1 MSLSNE
7 PCMARPSRIDLNL
20 TELNYYPFMIGLDKF
35 NGSCNVADDLSTK
48 ICVPS
53 KTKHINLKVFNM
65 ITRTYE
71 AKTLVKHIPCDFEC
85 KFNSTTS
92 NSNQKWNNDKCQC
105 ECKKYPTCKKSYSW
119 NPSKCNFENGKY
131 LKIIA
136 DTSVIFVIEL

>member
-1 MSLSNE
+1 
-7 PCMARPSRIDLNL
+7 MARPSRIDLNL

-65 ITRTYE
+65 IARIYE

-92 NSNQKWNNDKCQC
+92 NSNQKWNEINANASVKNIVRA
-105 ECKKYPTCKKSYSW
+105 KKVTVGILA
-119 NPSKCNFENGKY
+119 N
-131 LKIIA
+131 
-136 DTSVIFVIEL
+136 VILRMVSI